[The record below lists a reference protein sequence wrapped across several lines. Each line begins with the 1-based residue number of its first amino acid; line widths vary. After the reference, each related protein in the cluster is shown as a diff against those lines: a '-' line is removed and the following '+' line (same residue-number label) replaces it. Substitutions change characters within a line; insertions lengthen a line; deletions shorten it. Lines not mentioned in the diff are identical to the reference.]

1 MSVGPRRGDGVDA
14 VGSAEGVLRALHG
27 EYGALL
33 WSVAWRSTGDRGRA
47 QDAVQEVLLRAWR
60 HPEVFDPDRG
70 SPRAWLLTTLRHVLV
85 DEWRARD
92 VRPEVL
98 TDTPPERVTGD
109 GVDAAL
115 HSLLVTE
122 ALHRLSAEHR
132 AVLVEC
138 YYRGHSVPEAA
149 QRLGVP
155 PGTVKSRT
163 HYALRALRVV
173 LDEMEVSR

>member
-1 MSVGPRRGDGVDA
+1 VGPRRGDDVRA
-14 VGSAEGVLRALHG
+14 VEGAEGFLRALHG
-27 EYGALL
+27 EYSGLL
-33 WSVAWRSTGDRGRA
+33 WAVAWRSTGDHGRA

-70 SPRAWLLTTLRHVLV
+70 SPRAWLLATLRHVLV
-85 DEWRARD
+85 DEWRARH

-98 TDTPPERVTGD
+98 TDAPPERVTAD

-115 HSLLVTE
+115 RSLLVTE
-122 ALHRLSAEHR
+122 ALRRLSVEHR

-138 YYRGHSVPEAA
+138 YYRGRSVSEAA
-149 QRLGVP
+149 AHLGVP

-173 LDEMEVSR
+173 LDEMEVAR